1 MKSINALMRSSPN
14 LLDDRLVPTRLGST
28 LLMVG
33 LACSALA
40 AWHWSEAQSAVDRAR
55 LDLEAAQMLATD
67 VRAPVVAPVGS
78 AQRKA
83 ALASATSL
91 NPARSSEAD
100 QQALQ
105 QFLQI
110 DWNRRLHQME
120 QASSGRI
127 ALLGMKLDTQKST
140 AELRG
145 AVQGL
150 RPFVCSATKSFVIQA
165 LPGRCSPLQ
174 WSGPN
179 ESRFDCHGMVRSVG
193 SGGAPCA
200 CCDVGDQA

>member
-91 NPARSSEAD
+91 NPARSSEGD

-145 AVQGL
+145 AVPSIAGL
-150 RPFVCSATKSFVIQA
+150 DDFRRQMLGAGASSVRVQRHEVVRD
-165 LPGRCSPLQ
+165 PGASGQ
-174 WSGPN
+174 MFAAAVEWSK
-179 ESRFDCHGMVRSVG
+179 
-193 SGGAPCA
+193 
-200 CCDVGDQA
+200 